1 MDSSV
6 SGKDE
11 IWFLRV
17 CHHVPHELYSNMHFT
32 CTKGTKFLY
41 HPSDYQLVKKAN
53 VRFGTVKKPRVCS
66 DTTVGNAE
74 RHKTLTKTAVTHNGV
89 TNIPHSTLR

>member
-17 CHHVPHELYSNMHFT
+17 CHHVPHELYTHRSF
-32 CTKGTKFLY
+32 CTPYRFQPFPTFLWEEFN
-41 HPSDYQLVKKAN
+41 KEN
-53 VRFGTVKKPRVCS
+53 CI
-66 DTTVGNAE
+66 
-74 RHKTLTKTAVTHNGV
+74 NGY
-89 TNIPHSTLR
+89 L

>member
-17 CHHVPHELYSNMHFT
+17 CHHVPHELYLSF
-32 CTKGTKFLY
+32 KFSCFGSLWTAI
-41 HPSDYQLVKKAN
+41 SDEAN
-53 VRFGTVKKPRVCS
+53 SGVQGVDSIRLDYKEF
-66 DTTVGNAE
+66 
-74 RHKTLTKTAVTHNGV
+74 NGE
-89 TNIPHSTLR
+89 T

>member
-17 CHHVPHELYSNMHFT
+17 CHHVPHELYVIVTLEKQVSV
-32 CTKGTKFLY
+32 G
-41 HPSDYQLVKKAN
+41 PSSDAAVA
-53 VRFGTVKKPRVCS
+53 FGWFP
-66 DTTVGNAE
+66 
-74 RHKTLTKTAVTHNGV
+74 HIHTLLGPTWIG
-89 TNIPHSTLR
+89 

>member
-17 CHHVPHELYSNMHFT
+17 SYDVPHELYQNLVASI
-32 CTKGTKFLY
+32 GSIED
-41 HPSDYQLVKKAN
+41 HPPDWK
-53 VRFGTVKKPRVCS
+53 
-66 DTTVGNAE
+66 
-74 RHKTLTKTAVTHNGV
+74 
-89 TNIPHSTLR
+89 

>member
-17 CHHVPHELYSNMHFT
+17 CHHVPHELYYRDLAKMPDADSSSSELEALH
-32 CTKGTKFLY
+32 
-41 HPSDYQLVKKAN
+41 KK
-53 VRFGTVKKPRVCS
+53 
-66 DTTVGNAE
+66 
-74 RHKTLTKTAVTHNGV
+74 
-89 TNIPHSTLR
+89 

>member
-17 CHHVPHELYSNMHFT
+17 CHHVPHEIYHKRTMFDTDDGS
-32 CTKGTKFLY
+32 GTRFF
-41 HPSDYQLVKKAN
+41 
-53 VRFGTVKKPRVCS
+53 VREVVVRS
-66 DTTVGNAE
+66 
-74 RHKTLTKTAVTHNGV
+74 
-89 TNIPHSTLR
+89 

>member
-17 CHHVPHELYSNMHFT
+17 CHHVPHELYNKT
-32 CTKGTKFLY
+32 NKRRATKSAYVDVGILSVSSRSARTEMKIFKVINSIDFLI
-41 HPSDYQLVKKAN
+41 
-53 VRFGTVKKPRVCS
+53 
-66 DTTVGNAE
+66 
-74 RHKTLTKTAVTHNGV
+74 KT
-89 TNIPHSTLR
+89 

>member
-17 CHHVPHELYSNMHFT
+17 CHHVPHELYQTFFAPLSTSPVTLEMRT
-32 CTKGTKFLY
+32 ERREGIGRQVSIICRLVECETGTSRD
-41 HPSDYQLVKKAN
+41 SD
-53 VRFGTVKKPRVCS
+53 R
-66 DTTVGNAE
+66 
-74 RHKTLTKTAVTHNGV
+74 
-89 TNIPHSTLR
+89 LRYIK

>member
-17 CHHVPHELYSNMHFT
+17 CHHVPHELY
-32 CTKGTKFLY
+32 KKVLLY
-41 HPSDYQLVKKAN
+41 
-53 VRFGTVKKPRVCS
+53 VRRVREHEA
-66 DTTVGNAE
+66 AE
-74 RHKTLTKTAVTHNGV
+74 V
-89 TNIPHSTLR
+89 